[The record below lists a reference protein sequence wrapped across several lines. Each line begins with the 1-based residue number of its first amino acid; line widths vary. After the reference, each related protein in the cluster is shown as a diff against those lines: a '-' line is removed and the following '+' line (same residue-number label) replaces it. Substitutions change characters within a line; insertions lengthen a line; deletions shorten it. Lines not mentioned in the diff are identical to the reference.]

1 MGKVIAIHKTIIR
14 LCFKMLEGKHIN
26 LRLMEKEDTS
36 LLFEVFNKPEI
47 LGEYNP
53 LKQISRTDIEKYP
66 ENTDI
71 SETQIFIIEKKD
83 GTKIGFINHF
93 NVIWNGIGKLL
104 TIAYC
109 LLPNQR
115 GNGYCTEAAQILV
128 DYLFLSKEIECIQA
142 TTHIKNIASQ
152 RVLEKIGFKK
162 EGILRKRFYIR
173 GDWQNQFLFSII
185 KKEWKEPKILT
196 KTF

>member
-1 MGKVIAIHKTIIR
+1 
-14 LCFKMLEGKHIN
+14 MLEGKRIN
-26 LRLMEKEDTS
+26 LRLVEKEDTS
-36 LLFEVFNKPEI
+36 LLFEFFNRPEI

-53 LKQISRTDIEKYP
+53 VKQISRTDIEKAI

-71 SETQIFIIEKKD
+71 CETQIFIIEKKD
-83 GTKIGFINHF
+83 GKKIGFINHF
-93 NVIWNGIGKLL
+93 SVIWNGIGKLL

-115 GNGYCTEAAQILV
+115 GKGYCTEAAQILV
-128 DYLFLSKEIECIQA
+128 DYLFLAKEIKCIQA

-162 EGILRKRFYIR
+162 EGIIRKRFYIR
-173 GDWQNQFLFSII
+173 GDWPDQFLFSII
-185 KKEWKEPKILT
+185 KEEWKEPKILT
-196 KTF
+196 KTD

>member
-1 MGKVIAIHKTIIR
+1 
-14 LCFKMLEGKHIN
+14 MLEGNNIN
-26 LRLMEKEDTS
+26 LRFIEKEDMP
-36 LLFEVFNKPEI
+36 LLFEFFNKPEI
-47 LGEYNP
+47 LGAYNP
-53 LKQISRTDIEKYP
+53 IKQISRKDIEKSI

-71 SETQIFIIEKKD
+71 CETQIFIIEKKD
-83 GTKIGFINHF
+83 GCKIGFINHF

-109 LLPNQR
+109 ILPNQR

-152 RVLEKIGFKK
+152 RVLVKIGFKK
-162 EGILRKRFYIR
+162 EGIIRKRFYIR
-173 GDWQNQFLFSII
+173 GNWSDQFLFSII
-185 KKEWKEPKILT
+185 KEEWKEPKILT
-196 KTF
+196 KTVS

>member
-1 MGKVIAIHKTIIR
+1 MEKVIAKSKTNIR
-14 LCFKMLEGKHIN
+14 LGFKMLEGKRIN
-26 LRLMEKEDTS
+26 LRLMEKDDTS
-36 LLFEVFNKPEI
+36 LLFEIFNKPEI

-53 LKQISRTDIEKYP
+53 IKQISRTDIENAS

-71 SETQIFIIEKKD
+71 CETQIFIIEKKD
-83 GTKIGFINHF
+83 GSKIGFINHF

-109 LLPNQR
+109 LLPTQR

-128 DYLFLSKEIECIQA
+128 DYLFLCKEIECIQA

-152 RVLEKIGFKK
+152 KVLEKIGFKK

-173 GDWQNQFLFSII
+173 GDWQDQFLFSII
-185 KKEWKEPKILT
+185 KNEWKEPKIPK
-196 KTF
+196 KTV

>member
-83 GTKIGFINHF
+83 GNKIGFINHF

>member
-1 MGKVIAIHKTIIR
+1 
-14 LCFKMLEGKHIN
+14 MLEGKHIN
-26 LRLMEKEDTS
+26 LRLMEKEDIP
-36 LLFEVFNKPEI
+36 LLFEFFNKPEI

-53 LKQISRTDIEKYP
+53 LKQISRTDMENAI
-66 ENTDI
+66 ENTDT

-83 GTKIGFINHF
+83 GSKIGFINHF

-115 GNGYCTEAAQILV
+115 GNGYCTEAVQILV

-142 TTHIKNIASQ
+142 TTHVKNIASQ

-173 GDWQNQFLFSII
+173 GNWPNQFLFSII
-185 KKEWKEPKILT
+185 KEEWKEGARLT
-196 KTF
+196 KTV